1 MKRLWVSG
9 FLLVIL
15 LVLCGLGSYT
25 TSGCCS
31 SLSSQLNRLK
41 SEIHQGNISTALAI
55 SQSLQRQWET
65 EHRRLC
71 IFMPHDDLAP
81 VGETLSQL
89 PALIRNG
96 ETGLLESR
104 CDLVNAQLEQLAEG
118 ETFTLD
124 NLL

>member
-9 FLLVIL
+9 FLLVL
-15 LVLCGLGSYT
+15 LLALCSLGAYAASA
-25 TSGCCS
+25 SCA
-31 SLSSQLNRLK
+31 SLNGQLNRLK
-41 SEIHQGNISTALAI
+41 SEVHQGNTATALAI
-55 SQSLQRQWET
+55 SQNLQRQWEA

-71 IFMPHDDLAP
+71 TFMSHDDLAP

-104 CDLVNAQLEQLAEG
+104 CDLVGAQLEQLAEG
-118 ETFTLD
+118 ETFTLE
-124 NLL
+124 NLF